1 MKNKKLRLKIIISL
15 VVVIIIAIIIAILFF
30 FTDVFRTKKGAFFR
44 YLKMTSSNLEILN
57 TDEFKEYE
65 TLKETTPYIRNAEMI
80 VKSSSNIANSNIM
93 DKLKFT
99 MTSKVNNSKEKA
111 NYNINI
117 NSANTN
123 LATMSFAR
131 DKNIYGF
138 NSPLISSAYIGIKNE
153 DLSKI
158 SSAIVGDMYVPD
170 EIVKIK
176 MDKLLEVSRVE
187 KTHIDSY
194 YDLLKLDSIDTAY
207 SKSENNIEIAGN
219 KYNTTKYTLSLS
231 QKESADIQISLL
243 TKLTQDSI
251 MMDFLTSKFKL
262 LNLDE
267 KYTDINTINVAM
279 REKIEN
285 LKLHSEQAEDIEIS
299 VSEYR
304 QKNVQLTVKINDN
317 SVFITHLKDGDN
329 ETLILGMNDK
339 SLEIAKR
346 DGKYVIK
353 YSYVKD
359 DIDKSIEINYK
370 MEGTIAENNISNI
383 MDITLVNG
391 IKTITYSYKDNVNFT
406 NDIGSIETFDEN
418 TMAILNNY
426 KLEQIE
432 PFIKQL
438 KEKINQ
444 VYISKGAS
452 IGINLDPIFEYE

>member
-15 VVVIIIAIIIAILFF
+15 VVVIVIAIIIAILFF

-65 TLKETTPYIRNAEMI
+65 KLKETTPYIRNAEMI

-99 MTSKVNNSKEKA
+99 MTSKVNNQKEKA

-176 MDKLLEVSRVE
+176 MDKLLEVSKVE

-194 YDLLKLDSIDTAY
+194 YNLLKLDSADIAY
-207 SKSENNIEIAGN
+207 SKIQNNIEIAGN
-219 KYNTTKYTLSLS
+219 KYNTTKYTLNLS

-267 KYTDINTINVAM
+267 KYTDINTINIAM

-285 LKLHSEQAEDIEIS
+285 LKSHPEQAEDIEIS

-304 QKNVQLTVKINDN
+304 QKNVQLTVKLNEN
-317 SVFITHLKDGDN
+317 SVYITHLKDGDN
-329 ETLILGMNDK
+329 ETLILGINDK

-346 DGKYVIK
+346 DGNDVIK

-359 DIDKSIEINYK
+359 DIGKSIEINHR

-391 IKTITYSYKDNVNFT
+391 IKIITYSYKDNVNFT